1 MNIGIA
7 PYLENIASGLTASI
21 EDKNQ
26 FGNYQVSVAFVTGD
40 LLYQWLNTSN
50 IAYSNFIWTKFQ
62 TILSSQIY
70 TKQIRT
76 SIVLTKSNI
85 RNNHLFGYRFLRRE
99 KYQQVFNKSFYLN
112 IECFRGPDAELYYD
126 RGDVYERISYK
137 KIDNHIFW
145 GVLLTK
151 GEQDTISSNG
161 LKKRFYLR
169 LKRDSGNYSSRNT
182 QMINYIARK
191 KLKNCF
197 KPLNIY

>member
-7 PYLENIASGLTASI
+7 PYLENIGSSLTASI

-40 LLYQWLNTSN
+40 LLYQWFNTSS

-99 KYQQVFNKSFYLN
+99 KYQQVFGKSFCLN
-112 IECFRGPDAELYYD
+112 IECRHGPDTELYYD
-126 RGDVYERISYK
+126 RGDVYERISHK
-137 KIDNHIFW
+137 KIDNYIYW
-145 GVLLTK
+145 SVLLTK

-161 LKKRFYLR
+161 IKKRFYLR

-182 QMINYIARK
+182 QMMNYTARK
-191 KLKNCF
+191 RLKSCF
-197 KPLNIY
+197 KPFNIY